1 MTAKIITSTVFGLL
15 LPWLYFFITDTHSM
29 NLYHSGVLIKE
40 ATQASE
46 LEIFIEFH
54 GWQQSLVLYLQ
65 SFFAVFLLAFAICSA
80 NNLIAK
86 ALKAK
91 S

>member
-1 MTAKIITSTVFGLL
+1 MTAKIITSTVFALL

-29 NLYHSGVLIKE
+29 NLYHSGMLIKE

-46 LEIFIEFH
+46 VELFIEFH
-54 GWQQSLVLYLQ
+54 GWQQSLMFYLQ
-65 SFFAVFLLAFAICSA
+65 SFLACFLVTFAICSV

-86 ALKAK
+86 NLKPK
-91 S
+91 T